1 MPSETKSTITTP
13 ADPMPAEPVS
23 LPGTLVGQLRAMR
36 ALIPEYTQLSVKE
49 KRALIPVA
57 KATDPDFVQAAIN
70 SVGASQN
77 VEQALGQTPTE
88 MRLDTADALS
98 WTVVEDEARALL
110 NGIATAN
117 LVRRY
122 RIGRSALAVYS
133 IARRLAQQ
141 PEHADLLPHVET
153 MRCLNRFGVRKRAKT
168 AGSTPAPAP
177 STPAPTTTTTAEHLV
192 TAPES
197 PKPEQ

>member
-1 MPSETKSTITTP
+1 MSNESTTTTVTPSVDPTP
-13 ADPMPAEPVS
+13 ATPV
-23 LPGTLVGQLRAMR
+23 PVPDTLVAQLRAMR
-36 ALIPEYTQLSVKE
+36 ALIPDYTQLSVKD

-70 SVGASQN
+70 GVGASSN
-77 VEQALGQTPTE
+77 VQQALGQTPE
-88 MRLDTADALS
+88 ELRADTADAQN

-122 RIGRSALAVYS
+122 RIGRSALAAYS
-133 IARRLAQQ
+133 IATRLVQQQ

-153 MRCLNRFGVRKRAKT
+153 MKRLNRFGKKRAKPVS
-168 AGSTPAPAP
+168 STPAPAP
-177 STPAPTTTTTAEHLV
+177 STPAPTTATTAEHLV
-192 TAPES
+192 NAPQL
-197 PKPEQ
+197 PKTE